1 MEFRCGLFANFPCS
15 PLSAI
20 SFSLFLSLNNCWVSN
35 ATKIIM
41 LKNRAIFEWILRRGD
56 LYCLS
61 LRLLLYISAE
71 YLLRAADKDS
81 PFLQRDGF
89 PFWRAFL
96 DSVHTICCAQ
106 SCEVWNSYDFTWRW
120 PCFLTRTKY
129 HDMDRSFSLCRIWIM
144 PNLNSWNSSHLC
156 LLFILFRITILQF
169 VAVGHKK
176 SILQCSKKMVL
187 VARYFFSHLG
197 FRSSM
202 RIWFITLRDMALN

>member
-89 PFWRAFL
+89 PFEELSLTLFIPYVVLNPVKSEILMTSPDVGLVFWPEQN
-96 DSVHTICCAQ
+96 TMTWI
-106 SCEVWNSYDFTWRW
+106 EVLVYAESE
-120 PCFLTRTKY
+120 
-129 HDMDRSFSLCRIWIM
+129 SCRI
-144 PNLNSWNSSHLC
+144 S
-156 LLFILFRITILQF
+156 T
-169 VAVGHKK
+169 VET
-176 SILQCSKKMVL
+176 VL
-187 VARYFFSHLG
+187 TSVFFS
-197 FRSSM
+197 SCSE
-202 RIWFITLRDMALN
+202 